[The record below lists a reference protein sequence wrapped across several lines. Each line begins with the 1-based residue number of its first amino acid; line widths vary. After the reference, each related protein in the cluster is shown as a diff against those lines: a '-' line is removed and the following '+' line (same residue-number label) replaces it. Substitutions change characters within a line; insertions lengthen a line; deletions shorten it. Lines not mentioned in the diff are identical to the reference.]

1 MKRIKLVL
9 TTIAVL
15 LCSVMANAHD
25 FEVDGIFYNILSST
39 DLTVEV
45 TCKGAYSNSYP
56 DEYSGVVIIPST
68 ITHEDKVY
76 GVIGIG
82 SSAFGYCR
90 SLTSV
95 TIPNSVTSIGGSAFW
110 YCSSLIS
117 VSISNSITSI
127 GNYAFNRCSSLTS
140 VTIPTN
146 VKIVGEE
153 AFSSCE
159 SLASVTWNA
168 KKCADFDFYDNI
180 FTGCE
185 NITSLSFGDSVEH
198 IPAYLCAERWAK
210 NLTSLT
216 IPERVTSIGYNAFS
230 GCESITKTNYTGD
243 IAGWCN
249 IEFAYKSSNPISYS
263 HNLYIN
269 EQEIKDLVIPDS
281 VKSIWDYAFYGCS
294 SLREIIIH
302 NSVTD
307 IGKYAFD
314 ECPNIRLLVIGT
326 GLLSIGAGQSQPTK
340 AVWLTNTPPSG
351 HHYFGGTINYVPNE
365 QYWFNQGPTS
375 LPRYIYPY
383 LSSMFE
389 VDGIKYVPVS
399 PSERT
404 CDIIDCVYDSTMAQI
419 TVNPTVSYQ
428 GIEMTVKKIKP
439 YAFYQNDYIKELS
452 IANQGDI
459 ENSVFYQCKNI
470 ETLVVSNLGHIGKSA
485 FAGCINLKTLIISNQ
500 GHIYSNAFSNCS
512 NLKTATISNNGNIE
526 SQAFYNCVGLEQVD
540 ISNQGYIGTQ
550 AFYECTN
557 LKIANIN
564 NAYKTD
570 ERSQSLENWT
580 STASNSGSRSTE
592 YTFSTNDDAL
602 LSFDLLYWESGDDS
616 YVKIILDD
624 ETILYKSIADDTL
637 CDSYTYNLSHG
648 EHTLKLLIYSWTAIA
663 QLKVSNITID
673 YVGIRD
679 KAFSN
684 CSSLAKVTLG
694 DNVGN
699 LGNEVFYQCTS
710 LQDIT
715 IPNSINS
722 VGLYCFSGCSSMKSV
737 FLGDG
742 ITSIKGHTF
751 QDCIALENAKIGSRI
766 SSVNYYAFSGCSALK
781 NIELGCS
788 MESINNYAFEN
799 CSSLSNITIPQTV
812 MSIDDNVFKGCAS
825 LADVIVEDRS
835 TELILGSNGSLPLF
849 ADCPLDSV
857 YLGGKIAYNTS
868 KDSGYSPFYRNTSLR
883 TVTITDQEDQ
893 IYENEFY
900 GCTNLKNVTIG
911 HGIQNIGNRAFS
923 GCSSLDKFLFGS
935 NVRSIGEE
943 TFSDCTKMTEL
954 TSYSVLPPVCGANA
968 LDDINKWSCVLKV
981 PQNYKTAYQA
991 ADQWKEFFFIEDVVE
1006 VKKYAV
1012 TYIVDNEIFA
1022 IDSLAVGESIVPIA
1036 EPAKEGYTFSGW
1048 SSIPET
1054 MPAHDVTITGTFI
1067 ANTYTITYMVDNEI
1081 FAIATI
1087 AYGDTIVPIAEPS
1100 REGYTFSGWSEIP
1113 ETMPAEDVVIKG
1125 SFNVNYYALEYIV
1138 DNEPFATDS
1147 IAYGTIIELREEPI
1161 KEGYKFSGWSEAPE
1175 TMPAHDVEIY
1185 GNFIFTSVTDVKVDS
1200 EQSQKVVEDNQLFII
1215 LPNGKTYNAIGQEL

>member
-1 MKRIKLVL
+1 MKTIKFLL

-45 TCKGAYSNSYP
+45 TCKGAYSHSYP

-110 YCSSLIS
+110 DCSSLIS

-127 GNYAFNRCSSLTS
+127 GNYAFNMCSSLTS

-159 SLASVTWNA
+159 SLTSVTWNA
-168 KKCADFDFYDNI
+168 KKCADFDGYDNI

-281 VKSIWDYAFYGCS
+281 VKSILDYAFYGCS
-294 SLREIIIH
+294 SLQEIIIH

-307 IGKYAFD
+307 IGDYAFD
-314 ECPNIRLLVIGT
+314 ECPNLRLLVIGT
-326 GLLSIGAGQSQPTK
+326 GVLSIGTGKSQPLK
-340 AVWLTNTPPSG
+340 AIWLTNTPPAG
-351 HHYFGGTINYVPNE
+351 HNYFGATINYVSNE
-365 QYWFNQGPTS
+365 QYRFSKGTT
-375 LPRYIYPY
+375 YVYPY

-389 VDGIKYVPVS
+389 VDGLKYVPIS

-439 YAFYQNDYIKELS
+439 CAFYQNDYIKELS

-459 ENSVFYQCKNI
+459 ESSAFYQCKNI

-485 FAGCINLKTLIISNQ
+485 FAGCTNLKTLIISNQ
-500 GHIYSNAFSNCS
+500 GHVYSNAFSKCS
-512 NLKTATISNNGNIE
+512 NLKTATISNNGNID

-580 STASNSGSRSTE
+580 SPASNGGSRSTE

-602 LSFDLLYWESGDDS
+602 LSFDLLYWESLGDDS

-624 ETILYKSIADDTL
+624 ETILHKSITDDTL

-648 EHTLKLLIYSWTAIA
+648 EHTLKLLIYSWDAIA

-673 YVGIRD
+673 YAGIRD

-766 SSVNYYAFSGCSALK
+766 SSVNYYAFSSCSALK
-781 NIELGCS
+781 NIEFGCS
-788 MESINNYAFEN
+788 ITSINSYAFEN
-799 CSSLSNITIPQTV
+799 CSLLSNITIPQSVT
-812 MSIDDNVFKGCAS
+812 SIEDNAFKGCAS
-825 LADVIVEDRS
+825 LADVIIEDRS
-835 TELILGSNGSLPLF
+835 TKLKLGSNGSSPLF

-857 YLGGKIAYNTS
+857 YIGGKITYIAS
-868 KDSGYSPFYRNTSLR
+868 QKSGYSPFYRNTSLR
-883 TVTITDQEDQ
+883 TITITDEEEE
-893 IYENEFY
+893 ISENEFY

-911 HGIQNIGNRAFS
+911 HGIKKIGDRAFS
-923 GCSSLDKFLFGS
+923 GCSSLDKFSFGS
-935 NVRSIGEE
+935 NVESIGEE
-943 TFSDCTKMTEL
+943 AFSDCTKMTEL
-954 TSYSVLPPVCGANA
+954 TSYSVLPPICGANA
-968 LDDINKWSCVLKV
+968 LDDINKWSCILKV
-981 PQNYKTAYQA
+981 PQNYKPAYQA
-991 ADQWKEFFFIEDVVE
+991 ADQWKEFFFIEDVVK

-1012 TYIVDNEIFA
+1012 TYMVDNEIFA
-1022 IDSLAVGESIVPIA
+1022 TDSLAVGESIIPIA
-1036 EPAKEGYTFSGW
+1036 EPTKEGYTFSGW
-1048 SSIPET
+1048 S
-1054 MPAHDVTITGTFI
+1054 
-1067 ANTYTITYMVDNEI
+1067 Y
-1081 FAIATI
+1081 
-1087 AYGDTIVPIAEPS
+1087 
-1100 REGYTFSGWSEIP
+1100 IP

-1125 SFNVNYYALEYIV
+1125 SFNVNYYALKYIV

-1161 KEGYKFSGWSEAPE
+1161 KEGYTFSGWSEAPE

-1185 GNFIFTSVTDVKVDS
+1185 GNFFLSSAVDNIDVPTKK
-1200 EQSQKVVEDNQLFII
+1200 SQKVIENNQLFIL
-1215 LPNGKTYNAIGQEL
+1215 LPNGKKYNVMGQEL

>member
-1 MKRIKLVL
+1 MKTVKLL
-9 TTIAVL
+9 LITIAML

-45 TCKGAYSNSYP
+45 TCKGAYSHSYP
-56 DEYSGVVIIPST
+56 NEYSGVVIIPST
-68 ITHEDKVY
+68 ITHEDKIY

-82 SSAFGYCR
+82 YNAFGYCR

-95 TIPNSVTSIGGSAFW
+95 TIPNSVTSIGNYAFGD
-110 YCSSLIS
+110 CSSLIS

-127 GNYAFNRCSSLTS
+127 GNYAFNKCSSLTS

-153 AFSSCE
+153 TFSGCE
-159 SLASVTWNA
+159 SLTSVIWNA
-168 KKCADFDFYDNI
+168 KKCADFDGYDNI

-216 IPERVTSIGYNAFS
+216 IPESVTSIGYNAFS

-294 SLREIIIH
+294 SLQEIIIH

-307 IGKYAFD
+307 IGDYAFD
-314 ECPNIRLLVIGT
+314 ECPNLRLLVIGT
-326 GLLSIGAGQSQPTK
+326 GVLSIGTGQSQPLK
-340 AVWLTNTPPSG
+340 AIWLTNTPPAG
-351 HHYFGGTINYVPNE
+351 YNYFGGTINYVPNE
-365 QYWFNQGPTS
+365 QYWFSKGPTS
-375 LPRYIYPY
+375 LTRYVYPY

-389 VDGIKYVPVS
+389 VDGLKYVPIS

-419 TVNPTVSYQ
+419 TINPTVSYQ

-439 YAFYQNDYIKELS
+439 YTFYHNDYIKELS

-459 ENSVFYQCKNI
+459 ESSAFSRCKNI
-470 ETLVVSNLGHIGKSA
+470 ETLFVSNLGHIGNSA
-485 FAGCINLKTLIISNQ
+485 FAGCTNLKSLIISNQ
-500 GHIYSNAFSNCS
+500 GHVYSNAFSNCS
-512 NLKTATISNNGNIE
+512 NLKTATISNNGDID
-526 SQAFYNCVGLEQVD
+526 SQAFYKCVGLEQVD

-580 STASNSGSRSTE
+580 STASNSGYRSTE

-616 YVKIILDD
+616 SVKIILDD
-624 ETILYKSIADDTL
+624 ETILHKSIADDTL

-648 EHTLKLLIYSWTAIA
+648 EHTLKLVIYSRTAIA

-673 YVGIRD
+673 YAGIRD

-684 CSSLAKVTLG
+684 CSSLANVTLG
-694 DNVGN
+694 DSVGN
-699 LGNEVFYQCTS
+699 LGNEVFYHCTS
-710 LQDIT
+710 LQDIA

-722 VGLYCFSGCSSMKSV
+722 IGLYCFSGCSSLKSV
-737 FLGDG
+737 FLGEG
-742 ITSIKGHTF
+742 ITSVKGYTF
-751 QDCIALENAKIGSRI
+751 QDCIALENVKVGSNV
-766 SSVNYYAFSGCSALK
+766 SSLNYYAFSGCSALK
-781 NIELGCS
+781 NIEMGSS
-788 MESINNYAFEN
+788 MTSINSYAFEK
-799 CSSLSNITIPQTV
+799 CSSLSNITIPQAV

-825 LADVIVEDRS
+825 LANVIIENRS
-835 TELILGSNGSLPLF
+835 TELKLGSNGSLPIF
-849 ADCPLDSV
+849 TDCPLDSV
-857 YLGGKIAYNTS
+857 YIGGKITYNTS
-868 KDSGYSPFYRNTSLR
+868 QKSGYSPFYRNTSLR
-883 TVTITDQEDQ
+883 TITITDQADQ

-911 HGIQNIGNRAFS
+911 HGIKNIGNRAFS
-923 GCSSLDKFLFGS
+923 GCSSLDKFSFGS
-935 NVRSIGEE
+935 NVESIGEE
-943 TFSDCTKMTEL
+943 AFSDCTKMTEL
-954 TSYSVLPPVCGANA
+954 TSYAIVPPVCGANA

-981 PQNYKTAYQA
+981 PQNYKPAYQA

-1012 TYIVDNEIFA
+1012 TYMVDHEIFA
-1022 IDSLAVGESIVPIA
+1022 TDSLAVGESIVPIA

-1048 SSIPET
+1048 S
-1054 MPAHDVTITGTFI
+1054 
-1067 ANTYTITYMVDNEI
+1067 N
-1081 FAIATI
+1081 
-1087 AYGDTIVPIAEPS
+1087 
-1100 REGYTFSGWSEIP
+1100 IP
-1113 ETMPAEDVVIKG
+1113 ETMPAEDITIEG
-1125 SFNVNYYALEYIV
+1125 TFNVNYYALKYIV
-1138 DNEPFATDS
+1138 DNEPYATDS
-1147 IAYGTIIELREEPI
+1147 LAYGTVIELREEPI
-1161 KEGYKFSGWSEAPE
+1161 KEGYTFSGWSEVPE
-1175 TMPAHDVEIY
+1175 TMPAHDVEVI
-1185 GNFIFTSVTDVKVDS
+1185 GNFIFASVTDVKVDAK
-1200 EQSQKVVEDNQLFII
+1200 QSWKVIEDNQLFIM
-1215 LPNGKTYNAIGQEL
+1215 LPNGKKYNIMGQKVK

>member
-45 TCKGAYSNSYP
+45 TCKGAYANSYP

-95 TIPNSVTSIGGSAFW
+95 TIPNSVTSIGGGAFGD
-110 YCSSLIS
+110 CSSLIS

-168 KKCADFDFYDNI
+168 KKCADFDFDDNI

-485 FAGCINLKTLIISNQ
+485 FAGCTNLKTLIISNQ
-500 GHIYSNAFSNCS
+500 GHIYSNAFSN
-512 NLKTATISNNGNIE
+512 L
-526 SQAFYNCVGLEQVD
+526 
-540 ISNQGYIGTQ
+540 YIHKM
-550 AFYECTN
+550 
-557 LKIANIN
+557 L
-564 NAYKTD
+564 
-570 ERSQSLENWT
+570 
-580 STASNSGSRSTE
+580 
-592 YTFSTNDDAL
+592 
-602 LSFDLLYWESGDDS
+602 
-616 YVKIILDD
+616 
-624 ETILYKSIADDTL
+624 
-637 CDSYTYNLSHG
+637 
-648 EHTLKLLIYSWTAIA
+648 
-663 QLKVSNITID
+663 
-673 YVGIRD
+673 
-679 KAFSN
+679 
-684 CSSLAKVTLG
+684 
-694 DNVGN
+694 
-699 LGNEVFYQCTS
+699 
-710 LQDIT
+710 
-715 IPNSINS
+715 
-722 VGLYCFSGCSSMKSV
+722 V
-737 FLGDG
+737 FL
-742 ITSIKGHTF
+742 
-751 QDCIALENAKIGSRI
+751 
-766 SSVNYYAFSGCSALK
+766 
-781 NIELGCS
+781 
-788 MESINNYAFEN
+788 
-799 CSSLSNITIPQTV
+799 
-812 MSIDDNVFKGCAS
+812 
-825 LADVIVEDRS
+825 
-835 TELILGSNGSLPLF
+835 
-849 ADCPLDSV
+849 
-857 YLGGKIAYNTS
+857 
-868 KDSGYSPFYRNTSLR
+868 
-883 TVTITDQEDQ
+883 
-893 IYENEFY
+893 
-900 GCTNLKNVTIG
+900 
-911 HGIQNIGNRAFS
+911 
-923 GCSSLDKFLFGS
+923 
-935 NVRSIGEE
+935 
-943 TFSDCTKMTEL
+943 
-954 TSYSVLPPVCGANA
+954 
-968 LDDINKWSCVLKV
+968 
-981 PQNYKTAYQA
+981 
-991 ADQWKEFFFIEDVVE
+991 
-1006 VKKYAV
+1006 
-1012 TYIVDNEIFA
+1012 
-1022 IDSLAVGESIVPIA
+1022 
-1036 EPAKEGYTFSGW
+1036 YT
-1048 SSIPET
+1048 P
-1054 MPAHDVTITGTFI
+1054 D
-1067 ANTYTITYMVDNEI
+1067 
-1081 FAIATI
+1081 
-1087 AYGDTIVPIAEPS
+1087 
-1100 REGYTFSGWSEIP
+1100 
-1113 ETMPAEDVVIKG
+1113 
-1125 SFNVNYYALEYIV
+1125 
-1138 DNEPFATDS
+1138 
-1147 IAYGTIIELREEPI
+1147 
-1161 KEGYKFSGWSEAPE
+1161 
-1175 TMPAHDVEIY
+1175 
-1185 GNFIFTSVTDVKVDS
+1185 
-1200 EQSQKVVEDNQLFII
+1200 
-1215 LPNGKTYNAIGQEL
+1215 

>member
-1 MKRIKLVL
+1 MKQTKLFL
-9 TTIAVL
+9 TTIAML

-45 TCKGAYSNSYP
+45 TCKGAYSYSYS

-82 SSAFGYCR
+82 SNAFGYCR

-95 TIPNSVTSIGGSAFW
+95 TIPNSVTSIGGGAFGD
-110 YCSSLIS
+110 CSSLIS

-485 FAGCINLKTLIISNQ
+485 FAGCTNLKTLIISNQ

-580 STASNSGSRSTE
+580 STASNSGYRSTE

-616 YVKIILDD
+616 NVSIILDD

-648 EHTLKLLIYSWTAIA
+648 EHTLKLGIYSRTAIA

-673 YVGIRD
+673 YAGIRD
-679 KAFSN
+679 KAFST

-1022 IDSLAVGESIVPIA
+1022 TDSLAVGESIVPIA

-1048 SSIPET
+1048 SNIPET
-1054 MPAHDVTITGTFI
+1054 MPAEDITITGTFT

-1081 FAIATI
+1081 FATATI

-1100 REGYTFSGWSEIP
+1100 KEGYTFSGWSSIP

-1125 SFNVNYYALEYIV
+1125 SFNVNYYALKYIV

-1185 GNFIFTSVTDVKVDS
+1185 GNFIFSSVTDVKVYS
-1200 EQSQKVVEDNQLFII
+1200 EQSQKVLENNQLFII
-1215 LPNGKTYNAIGQEL
+1215 RPDGKKYNTIGQEL